1 MTCLL
6 LRCGHATVEICN
18 SRKQTPLHLAVAQG
32 HSSIVI
38 LLVRD
43 HRASTKVLDEDGDT
57 PLHLILSKTQQSDES
72 CLTLL
77 ISDLIPQM
85 PVDYRQIPNIVLAAF
100 LIKYDAPLLVKNR
113 QNKLP
118 LDYISDQKLKEY
130 FILLNRST
138 IIKQVMPN
146 TSALSPCIICDE
158 CPADILFEP
167 CKHKISCK
175 DCCLKMK
182 RCVLC
187 QLNIDAK
194 YTHGKNFMR
203 KGSLSRRD
211 FVCLDGQLLSSSS
224 TNVTRHTHRLPSTTT
239 GNNSDGEIIN
249 KVVRELE
256 TKVQELEDG
265 QSCSICMERSR
276 NVAFLCGH
284 TACSTCA
291 QPLKTCHICRKPITK
306 KINLYS

>member
-1 MTCLL
+1 MQSILRIKFLSLACLNGHLLVTCLL

-77 ISDLIPQM
+77 ATDLIPQM

-100 LIKYDAPLLVKNR
+100 LIKCDAPLLIKNR

-118 LDYISDQKLKEY
+118 LDYVSDQKLKEY

-175 DCCLKMK
+175 DCCMKMK

-194 YTHGKNFMR
+194 YTSGKNF
-203 KGSLSRRD
+203 
-211 FVCLDGQLLSSSS
+211 V
-224 TNVTRHTHRLPSTTT
+224 
-239 GNNSDGEIIN
+239 
-249 KVVRELE
+249 
-256 TKVQELEDG
+256 
-265 QSCSICMERSR
+265 
-276 NVAFLCGH
+276 
-284 TACSTCA
+284 
-291 QPLKTCHICRKPITK
+291 
-306 KINLYS
+306 

>member
-1 MTCLL
+1 M
-6 LRCGHATVEICN
+6 EICN

-77 ISDLIPQM
+77 ASDLIPQM

-100 LIKYDAPLLVKNR
+100 LIKCDAPLLVKNR

-118 LDYISDQKLKEY
+118 LDYVSDQKLKEY

-175 DCCLKMK
+175 DCCVKMK

-187 QLNIDAK
+187 QLSIDCK
-194 YTHGKNFMR
+194 YTSGKN
-203 KGSLSRRD
+203 
-211 FVCLDGQLLSSSS
+211 
-224 TNVTRHTHRLPSTTT
+224 PS
-239 GNNSDGEIIN
+239 
-249 KVVRELE
+249 
-256 TKVQELEDG
+256 
-265 QSCSICMERSR
+265 
-276 NVAFLCGH
+276 
-284 TACSTCA
+284 
-291 QPLKTCHICRKPITK
+291 P
-306 KINLYS
+306 

>member
-1 MTCLL
+1 MNARSFVCLACLNGHLLVTCLL

-57 PLHLILSKTQQSDES
+57 PLHLILSKSQQSDDS
-72 CLTLL
+72 CLALL
-77 ISDLIPQM
+77 AADLIPQM
-85 PVDYRQIPNIVLAAF
+85 PVDYRQLANIVLAAF
-100 LIKYDAPLLVKNR
+100 LIKFDAPLLVKNR
-113 QNKLP
+113 LNKLP
-118 LDYISDQKLKEY
+118 LDYVSDSKLKEY
-130 FILLNRST
+130 FIVLNRST

-167 CKHKISCK
+167 CKHKISCRE
-175 DCCLKMK
+175 CCLKMK

-194 YTHGKNFMR
+194 YTHGK
-203 KGSLSRRD
+203 
-211 FVCLDGQLLSSSS
+211 
-224 TNVTRHTHRLPSTTT
+224 T
-239 GNNSDGEIIN
+239 DGE
-249 KVVRELE
+249 
-256 TKVQELEDG
+256 
-265 QSCSICMERSR
+265 
-276 NVAFLCGH
+276 
-284 TACSTCA
+284 CST
-291 QPLKTCHICRKPITK
+291 I
-306 KINLYS
+306 SD